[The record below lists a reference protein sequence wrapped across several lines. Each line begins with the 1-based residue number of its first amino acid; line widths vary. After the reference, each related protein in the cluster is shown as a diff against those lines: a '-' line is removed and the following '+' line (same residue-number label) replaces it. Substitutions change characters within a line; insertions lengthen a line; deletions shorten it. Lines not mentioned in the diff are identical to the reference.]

1 VAIWRGGVAKLTKRT
16 VDALKPRAK
25 PYVAFDD
32 DVKGF
37 GLRVMPSG
45 VKTFVLEYRPGAGG
59 RGVAKRRLTIGRHG
73 NLTAVQAR
81 DAALTALAS
90 IRLGDDPMANR
101 AASRAA
107 PTVSAIIDAFL
118 RDHAFRLKPMTR
130 SRYEASLAKV
140 RAAYGNLKAASLTR
154 GHVSSLHQSMSQTP
168 YAANRVLATVSSCW
182 AWAISRGILSEAT
195 NPAAR
200 CERFREEGRERFLS
214 SEELS
219 RLGDAIRECEP
230 HLGPHAAAA
239 IRLLAVTGMR
249 LGEVLS
255 LRWREIDFER
265 GVIFLPDSK
274 TGRKTVYLGAP
285 SLAILAT
292 LPRLEGS
299 PFVIPGRGA
308 AKHRADLKRPWAA
321 VTKAA
326 KLEGLRIHDLR
337 HSFASIGAGAS
348 LGLPIIGKL
357 LGHSQA
363 ATTHRYAHLDADPMR
378 RAAETIGATIAAAMG
393 GPAWNVVPMVK
404 SR

>member
-1 VAIWRGGVAKLTKRT
+1 VVKLTKRA
-16 VDALKPRAK
+16 VDALRPRAK
-25 PYVAFDD
+25 PYIAFDD
-32 DVKGF
+32 AIKGF
-37 GLRVMPSG
+37 GCRVMPSG

-59 RGVAKRRLTIGRHG
+59 RGTAKKRLTIGRHG

-81 DAALTALAS
+81 NAALTALAS
-90 IRLGDDPMANR
+90 IRLGDDPVANK
-101 AASRAA
+101 ASSRAA
-107 PTVSAIIDAFL
+107 PTVSAMIDAFM
-118 RDHAFRLKPMTR
+118 RDHAFPKLRPMTR
-130 SRYEASLAKV
+130 AHYEASLAKV
-140 RAAYGNLKAASLTR
+140 RAAYGTLKGASLTR
-154 GHVSSLHQSMSQTP
+154 AHVAELHRSMSATP
-168 YAANRVLATVSSCW
+168 YSANRVLATMSSCW
-182 AWAISRGILSEAT
+182 TWAIRRGILPETHT

-200 CERFREEGRERFLS
+200 IERFREEGRERFLS

-230 HLGPHAAAA
+230 RLGPHAAAA

-255 LRWREIDFER
+255 LRWREVDSER
-265 GVIFLPDSK
+265 GVLFLPDSK

-285 SLAILAT
+285 SLAIFAT
-292 LPRLEGS
+292 LPRLEDC
-299 PFVIPGRGA
+299 PFVFPGG
-308 AKHRADLKRPWAA
+308 KSGQHRADLKRPWAA

-357 LGHSQA
+357 LGHTQA

-378 RAAETIGATIAAAMG
+378 RAVETIGATIIAAMDS
-393 GPAWNVVPMVK
+393 PARKVVPMVK
-404 SR
+404 LR